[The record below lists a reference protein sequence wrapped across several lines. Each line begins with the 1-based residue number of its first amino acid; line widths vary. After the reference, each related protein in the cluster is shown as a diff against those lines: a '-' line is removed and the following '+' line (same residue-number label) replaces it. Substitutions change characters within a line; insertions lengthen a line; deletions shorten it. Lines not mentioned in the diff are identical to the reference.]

1 MGHHAVV
8 ATSGPSNVWNQG
20 PPPALKRGVDS
31 LALSPGEQDRQPL
44 AAGDGV
50 EVLFRSSYVPMVRLA
65 TFLVGRSE
73 VAEELVQD
81 AFVRVAPKLSYV
93 EAPAAYLRVAVV
105 NACRSWQC
113 KQGRE
118 RSALSVLAGDREQMV
133 SDRPCEL
140 TDALARLRQRQRAAI
155 VLRYWEDLPE
165 AEIAELL
172 GCRPG
177 TVKSLLSRG
186 LAALHHEL
194 GDDDA

>member
-1 MGHHAVV
+1 M
-8 ATSGPSNVWNQG
+8 WNQG
-20 PPPALKRGVDS
+20 PSPALKRGVRS
-31 LALSPGEQDRQPL
+31 LALSPGDQDRQP
-44 AAGDGV
+44 AAADGGV
-50 EVLFRSSYVPMVRLA
+50 EVLFRSSYVQMVRLA

-105 NACRSWQC
+105 NACRSWQR

-118 RSALSVLAGDREQMV
+118 RSALSVLAGDRDQPV
-133 SDRPCEL
+133 SDRPGEL
-140 TDALARLRQRQRAAI
+140 SDALGRLRERQRAAI

-165 AEIAELL
+165 VEIAALL

-186 LAALHHEL
+186 LAALRQEL

>member
-1 MGHHAVV
+1 MA
-8 ATSGPSNVWNQG
+8 
-20 PPPALKRGVDS
+20 D
-31 LALSPGEQDRQPL
+31 
-44 AAGDGV
+44 DGV

-93 EAPAAYLRVAVV
+93 ETPAAYLRVAVV

-118 RSALSVLAGDREQMV
+118 RSALSVLAGDRDQMV

-186 LAALHHEL
+186 LAALRHEF

>member
-1 MGHHAVV
+1 MGHDAVM
-8 ATSGPSNVWNQG
+8 AMSGPRNVWNRG
-20 PPPALKRGVDS
+20 PSPALKRHVRS
-31 LALSPGEQDRQPL
+31 LALSPGDQDRQP
-44 AAGDGV
+44 AADGGV
-50 EVLFRSSYVPMVRLA
+50 EVLFRSSYVQMVRLA

-105 NACRSWQC
+105 NACRSWQR

-118 RSALSVLAGDREQMV
+118 RSALSVLAGDRDQAV

-140 TDALARLRQRQRAAI
+140 GDALARLRERQRAAI

-165 AEIAELL
+165 VEIAALL

-186 LAALHHEL
+186 LAALRDEL

>member
-1 MGHHAVV
+1 MS
-8 ATSGPSNVWNQG
+8 T
-20 PPPALKRGVDS
+20 
-31 LALSPGEQDRQPL
+31 PGEHDRQPP
-44 AAGDGV
+44 AADRGV

-81 AFVRVAPKLSYV
+81 AFVRVAPKLAYV

-105 NACRSWQC
+105 NACRSWQRQ
-113 KQGRE
+113 QGRE
-118 RSALSVLAGDREQMV
+118 RSALSVLAGARDEVV
-133 SDRPCEL
+133 SDRPGEL

-155 VLRYWEDLPE
+155 VLRYWQDLPE
-165 AEIAELL
+165 AEIAAVL

-186 LAALHHEL
+186 LATLRREL
-194 GDDDA
+194 GGEDA